1 MDGANPAIGSV
12 PKRVCCSDCCLSFSR
27 SCHKLRSAK
36 ARRVFEAETHN
47 LHHQVNLV
55 EGYLGQLDAVFKGR
69 VKSETLDELA
79 VMLSRIITVEAPVV
93 DFRALSEEGG
103 HSALSARFLD
113 SWTNYPAYAVI
124 FFDFVGESR
133 IPRVSTHT
141 PWFGVS
147 GLVSPYVEV
156 MGSRSAGEKLSGR
169 SATPSVSEFLTQLS
183 SLHARLVALADAI
196 DAGARV

>member
-79 VMLSRIITVEAPVV
+79 VMLDTFRPLRLTRDAVEME
-93 DFRALSEEGG
+93 DE
-103 HSALSARFLD
+103 
-113 SWTNYPAYAVI
+113 AYAYSWKT
-124 FFDFVGESR
+124 G
-133 IPRVSTHT
+133 
-141 PWFGVS
+141 
-147 GLVSPYVEV
+147 
-156 MGSRSAGEKLSGR
+156 
-169 SATPSVSEFLTQLS
+169 TQ
-183 SLHARLVALADAI
+183 
-196 DAGARV
+196 GA